1 MFARMSTRRYQARRA
16 ARVLHEQPAQVA
28 REELRN
34 LMASVEDVVER
45 LGSAADPELKRL
57 RKRAE
62 VALANARVA
71 VGQGGAQLGE
81 QVRDIA
87 AQGQEYVRRRPL
99 ASLGLV
105 ALGMLALGLW
115 ASRSTMND

>member
-1 MFARMSTRRYQARRA
+1 MFARMSTRRSQARRA

-28 REELRN
+28 SEELRN
-34 LMASVEDVVER
+34 LIASVEDMVER

-62 VALANARVA
+62 VALDNARAAVA
-71 VGQGGAQLGE
+71 QGGTQLGE

-87 AQGQEYVRRRPL
+87 QQGQEYVRQRPL

-105 ALGMLALGLW
+105 AVAMLALGLW
-115 ASRSTMND
+115 ASRSSD

>member
-34 LMASVEDVVER
+34 LIASVEDVVER
-45 LGSAADPELKRL
+45 LGTAADPELKRL

-62 VALANARVA
+62 VVLANARAAVA
-71 VGQGGAQLGE
+71 QGGTQLGE

-87 AQGQEYVRRRPL
+87 QQGQEYVSRRPF

-105 ALGMLALGLW
+105 AVGMLALGLW
-115 ASRSTMND
+115 ASRSSMND